1 MSTIFMFVLAYLIG
15 SISPGLM
22 IGKTLF
28 NKDIRNYGSGN
39 LGATNTFRVLG
50 KKAGIVVTLLDMS
63 KGVIAALLPFIFH
76 NEVHGIIVGLFAV
89 LGHVFSIFLKF
100 KGGKAVATSAGVVL
114 AVNPILFIGTAVTFF
129 SVLYAFKYVSLASM
143 IASIINFIAAIA
155 FGDWIVTLISFII
168 MVIIIVRHHTNISR
182 IMKHEEPK
190 IKWM

>member
-1 MSTIFMFVLAYLIG
+1 MSIIMMFVLAYLIG
-15 SISPGLM
+15 SISPGLI
-22 IGKTLF
+22 IGKTFF

-50 KKAGIVVTLLDMS
+50 RQAGIVVTLLDMA
-63 KGVIAALLPFIFH
+63 KGVIGALLPILFH
-76 NEVHGIIVGLFAV
+76 SDVHGILVGLFAV

-114 AVNPILFIGTAVTFF
+114 AVNPLLFIITAITFF
-129 SVLYAFKYVSLASM
+129 SVLYAYKYVSLASI

-155 FGDWIVTLISFII
+155 FSDWIVTVISFVI
-168 MVIIIVRHHTNISR
+168 MVIVIVRHRSNINR
-182 IMKHEEPK
+182 IMNHEEPK